1 MNSPGA
7 LLDRQMAWG
16 QFSIHF
22 LPENLYTMLVRPPV
36 VSLAPLRIEPDPWG
50 MGMLLTCPVLIL
62 GLWWGMARAGRFLN
76 SQVADILPTFPSV
89 ELPLSSCRVSM
100 LRLGLWLAI
109 VLVQMP
115 SLLYFNTG
123 SYQFG
128 YRFAL
133 DWLPLGV
140 LAVALDAKEPLRGW
154 VKALIVGSVLMHLW
168 GVLWMYVNFNGQPW
182 HHQYVQLLRQL
193 LP

>member
-1 MNSPGA
+1 
-7 LLDRQMAWG
+7 
-16 QFSIHF
+16 
-22 LPENLYTMLVRPPV
+22 
-36 VSLAPLRIEPDPWG
+36 
-50 MGMLLTCPVLIL
+50 
-62 GLWWGMARAGRFLN
+62 MARAGRFWN
-76 SQVADILPTFPSV
+76 SQVADILATFPSV
-89 ELPLSSCRVSM
+89 ELPLSSSRVSM
-100 LRLGLWLAI
+100 LRLGLLLAI
-109 VLVQMP
+109 VLVQVP

-140 LAVALDAKEPLRGW
+140 LAVALETEGPLRGW